1 MSNAGYTI
9 QEAAERTGVSVHTLR
24 YYERIGLLGHV
35 KRALNGHRR
44 YTNGDLGWIRFLALL
59 RNAGMSIQQMRTFVE
74 LERDGDSTLKER
86 CEMLEEHRQSLH
98 RNIEDLTGHLQALE
112 KKIEYYQGEYSR
124 SRNESR

>member
-9 QEAAERTGVSVHTLR
+9 QEAAKRTGASVHTLR

-74 LERDGDSTLKER
+74 LERGGDETLKER

-98 RNIEDLTGHLQALE
+98 RNIEDLTKHLQALQE
-112 KKIEYYQGEYSR
+112 KIEYYQSEYYRSR
-124 SRNESR
+124 SESR